1 MEVETIGI
9 MSPGDMG
16 HSVGKVLKERG
27 FNVITCLEG
36 RSDRTKQL
44 ARSAGFN
51 VSPNLI
57 ELVRKTDLIMSI
69 LVPSE
74 SKNLATEVA
83 VAIEHV
89 GKDIY
94 FADCNAV
101 SPSTASE
108 ISDVIKDAGGRF
120 IDGGIIGGPP
130 TKGDQTRFYVSGQY
144 ASVMKVLDGKGIKVK
159 LVGDQIGQASGIK
172 MCYAALT
179 KGTSTLQVA
188 LLTVAQKLGLID
200 CLREELAYSQ
210 QNILHL
216 MENGISRLPPN
227 AHRWIGEMEEIAKT
241 FEEVDVT
248 PYFHLGAVEMYK
260 LLNATPFSKE
270 TPENMDMDRTTW
282 QTIESV
288 ANLVP
293 LNNQNK

>member
-1 MEVETIGI
+1 
-9 MSPGDMG
+9 MG

-51 VSPNLI
+51 VSPNLT

-74 SKNLATEVA
+74 AKNLATEVA

-144 ASVMKVLDGKGIKVK
+144 ASVMKALDGKGIKVK

-241 FEEVDVT
+241 FEEVEVT